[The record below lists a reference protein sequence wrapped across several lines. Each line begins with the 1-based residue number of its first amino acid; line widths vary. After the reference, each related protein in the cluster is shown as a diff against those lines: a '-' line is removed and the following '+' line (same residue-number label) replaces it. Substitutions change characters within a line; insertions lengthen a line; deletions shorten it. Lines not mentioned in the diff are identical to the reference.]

1 MNHQPFESW
10 ILDEEPLSKQQ
21 LSELESHL
29 ISCQSCKS
37 LQESWL
43 IAKHQ
48 IKSAPVKQPAPGF
61 SMRWQSSLKERR
73 EAEERAQSRT
83 LFIWFGCIIAVL
95 LIALAVITMPEISI
109 ITVLTTLITNL
120 VAISTTLD
128 GLVQFVLSVT
138 RSVPPTT
145 LILAAISLSS
155 LLSIVSFIW
164 GLSIWRMSRKG
175 VRQNEEN

>member
-10 ILDEEPLSKQQ
+10 ILDEEPLGKQQ
-21 LSELESHL
+21 QAELEGHL
-29 ISCQSCKS
+29 LSCQSCKT
-37 LQESWL
+37 LQESWG

-61 SMRWQSSLKERR
+61 SMRWQSSLKARR

-83 LFIWFGCIIAVL
+83 LFIWIGCTIAVL
-95 LIALAVITMPEISI
+95 LISLAVIAMPKFSI
-109 ITVLTTLITNL
+109 ITVMITLVTTLVN
-120 VAISTTLD
+120 VSTSLD
-128 GLVQFVLSVT
+128 DLLQLVLSVT

-145 LILAAISLSS
+145 LILVAISLSS

-164 GLSIWRMSRKG
+164 GISIWRISRKG
-175 VRQNEEN
+175 VRQNEED

>member
-10 ILDEEPLSKQQ
+10 ILDEEPLAKQQ
-21 LSELESHL
+21 LSELEDHL
-29 ISCQSCKS
+29 LCCPSCKS

-48 IKSAPVKQPAPGF
+48 IKSAPVKQAAPGF

-83 LFIWFGCIIAVL
+83 LFIWIGCIIAVL
-95 LIALAVITMPEISI
+95 LISLAVIAMPEISI
-109 ITVLTTLITNL
+109 ITVMITLVTNL
-120 VAISTTLD
+120 VTFSTSLD
-128 GLVQFVLSVT
+128 GLLQFVLSIT

-145 LILAAISLSS
+145 LILVAIGLSS

-175 VRQNEEN
+175 VIQNEEN